1 LPISGHQEIIVNPA
15 LLFRLS
21 RLAATL
27 AVAAVLVIPNSAFAV
42 DQPNPP
48 APPADGKPKQD
59 KTASTQELLR
69 SYRVAYDL
77 VYNQHDYQA
86 GIVKL
91 RALGH
96 DEHGDVATMIGY
108 ASRKLG
114 RYDDAKYWYDKALA
128 ANPDNTLTLSYYGMW
143 HVEQGNVVRAG
154 DYLAKVQVLCGN
166 TTCGEYAALK
176 EVIDGAS
183 TTY

>member
-1 LPISGHQEIIVNPA
+1 VNRP
-15 LLFRLS
+15 LRSRLG
-21 RLAATL
+21 RLAAAL
-27 AVAAVLVIPNSAFAV
+27 IIGAVLVIPNGAFAV

-48 APPADGKPKQD
+48 TPPADGKSKND
-59 KTASTQELLR
+59 KTSSAQEFLR

-96 DEHGDVATMIGY
+96 NEHSDVATMIGY

-114 RYDDAKYWYDKALA
+114 RYDEAKHWYDKALA

-143 HVEQGNVVRAG
+143 HVEQGNVVRAR

-166 TTCGEYAALK
+166 TTCREYAALK